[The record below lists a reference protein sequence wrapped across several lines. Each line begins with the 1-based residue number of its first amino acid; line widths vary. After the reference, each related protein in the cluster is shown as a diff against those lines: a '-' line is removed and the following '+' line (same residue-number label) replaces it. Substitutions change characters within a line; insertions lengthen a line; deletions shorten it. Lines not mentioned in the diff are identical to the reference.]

1 MSRVGDRIATAPA
14 GPPLLAPLIALMLEL
29 DASDLHVVPGTA
41 PVARVDGVLRR
52 VCVGGEDRAL
62 THEEVREMAEALV
75 PAAVW
80 STLVAS
86 GDADGVAAW
95 PDVGRLR
102 VNARR
107 QLDGISLSIRR
118 LSTTIPPCEQLGVP
132 PALVRCMERPRGLV
146 LVTGPTGSG
155 KSTTLAALADHL
167 LRTRAV
173 HVLTLEDP
181 VEYLLPA
188 HRGVVSQRSIGEHTR
203 SMAGALRYALRAD
216 PDVVLLGELR
226 DAESIQAALTVAE
239 TGHLVMAT
247 MHANGAAEAVHRIL
261 DGVPSGHHRQTAA
274 QLAMVLEAVV
284 MQQLLPH
291 RSGRGRVM
299 VAEILLGTPA
309 ARALIREGKVH
320 QLQSLMESGRR
331 LGMSTLDDALQAR
344 WMAREVTRE
353 QCALVSR
360 DPARWE
366 ATE

>member
-1 MSRVGDRIATAPA
+1 MSSASADA
-14 GPPLLAPLIALMLEL
+14 PLLARLIARMVEL

-41 PVARVDGVLRR
+41 PAVRVDGALQRL
-52 VCVGGEDRAL
+52 CIEGEDRAL
-62 THEEVREMAEALV
+62 THEEVRGMAEALV
-75 PAAVW
+75 PATVW
-80 STLVAS
+80 RALVDS
-86 GDADGVAAW
+86 GDADGVTTW
-95 PDVGRLR
+95 PDAGRLR

-107 QLDGISLSIRR
+107 QLDGISLSMRR
-118 LSTTIPPCEQLGVP
+118 LSASIPTCEQLGVP

-173 HVLTLEDP
+173 HLLTLEDP
-181 VEYLLPA
+181 VEYVLQA

-216 PDVVLLGELR
+216 PDVVLIGELR

-261 DGVPSGHHRQTAA
+261 DGMPSGQERQAAA

-299 VAEILLGTPA
+299 VAELLLGTPA

-320 QLQSLMESGRR
+320 QLQALMESGRR
-331 LGMSTLDDALQAR
+331 LGMATLDDALQAR
-344 WMAREVTRE
+344 WMAREVTRA

-360 DPARWE
+360 DPAHWE
-366 ATE
+366 ALV